1 MAGYTRPGVYI
12 SESTLPAPIT
22 TAATSDA
29 AAAIVAP
36 LPKGPET
43 TTLVT
48 SWYQFV
54 QNFGTFN
61 SSYPATFQV
70 ASFFQNGGRELYVK
84 RILGSG
90 AVAASAIVQT
100 SGGSTVF
107 TATAKNKGTDGNN
120 LRVQVTAG
128 SAGGSTYKVVLT
140 EEAGVSG
147 SSNYADDLI
156 RETYDNV
163 VFTPATSSDYI
174 ATVINNVSQRFT
186 VTVGTNGT
194 PVTTVVPFVNGN
206 DGGSVAATD
215 YGVFSS
221 AFGTIARPLVIFL
234 PGVNTTLSG
243 NSDAYT
249 AYSSAI
255 TFAEANNGFVI
266 VETDSGLTPANAQ
279 AYATA
284 LTNSSYFAAAY
295 YPHVYISDPIGR
307 GTSSTRIIGP
317 SGAVAGIYLSTDASE
332 GVFKS
337 PAGLKSAISGAV
349 ALETAVS
356 SSDLDTFAA
365 ASKPIN
371 AIRSIPGA
379 GLVVMGARTT
389 KQDGTANR
397 YVNVRRSLNYLNNAL
412 KDLTS
417 FALFEN
423 NDVRLWEQI
432 RTNIAVFL
440 TQYYNQGG
448 LAGNTLGDAFYIKVD
463 GENNTATTIQNGE
476 VHVEVGVALQYP
488 AEFIVINLSQKTTN

>member
-1 MAGYTRPGVYI
+1 VYI

-22 TAATSDA
+22 NAATSDA

-54 QNFGTFN
+54 QNFGTYN

-90 AVAASAIVQT
+90 AVAASAVVQT
-100 SGGSTVF
+100 SGAVTVF
-107 TATAKNKGTDGNN
+107 TATSKSKGTDGNN

-128 SAGGSTYKVVLT
+128 SAANTWKVVLT
-140 EEAGVSG
+140 EEAGISG
-147 SSNYADDLI
+147 PSNYGDDII

-163 VFTPATSSDYI
+163 VFTPTTSSDYI
-174 ATVINNVSQRFT
+174 ATVINTVSSRFS

-194 PVTTVVPFVNGN
+194 PVSTVVPFTNGN
-206 DGGSVAATD
+206 DGGSIAAAD
-215 YGVFSS
+215 YNVFSS
-221 AFGTIARPLVIFL
+221 AFGSITRPLVIFL
-234 PGVNTTLSG
+234 PGVNTTLSTD
-243 NSDAYT
+243 SDART
-249 AYSSAI
+249 AYSAAV
-255 TFAEANNGFVI
+255 TFAESNNGFVI
-266 VETDSGLTPANAQ
+266 VETDAGLTSTSTPTAQ
-279 AYATA
+279 GWADS
-284 LTNSSYFAAAY
+284 LGSSYFSAAY
-295 YPHVYISDPIGR
+295 YPHIYISDPIGR
-307 GTSSTRIIGP
+307 GTSSTRLIGP
-317 SGAVAGIYLSTDASE
+317 SGAVAGTYLDTDANA
-332 GVFKS
+332 GVFKA
-337 PAGLKSAISGAV
+337 PAGLKAKISGAI

-365 ASKPIN
+365 ASKPLN
-371 AIRSIPGA
+371 ALRSIPGA
-379 GLVVMGARTT
+379 GLVIMGARTT
-389 KQDGTANR
+389 KQDGSANR
-397 YVNVRRSLNYLNNAL
+397 YVNIRRSLNYLNNSL

-423 NDVRLWEQI
+423 NDSRLWAQI
-432 RTNIAVFL
+432 RTQVAVFL

-463 GENNTATTIQNGE
+463 AENNTPTTIQNGE
-476 VHVEVGVALQYP
+476 VHIEVGVALQYP